1 MDSEKAPTGDFPG
14 SIGDEPNQ
22 RRRHDLRLDHLGA
35 IEARVVGHH
44 RRVGDPAGHQNVDG
58 HTGTVEVLRHD
69 RAERLECC
77 LEGP

>member
-1 MDSEKAPTGDFPG
+1 
-14 SIGDEPNQ
+14 
-22 RRRHDLRLDHLGA
+22 
-35 IEARVVGHH
+35 VVGHH